1 MVAATYRLS
10 LLLSFLGVPLACLV
24 RQMVT
29 VQNPKKSYLAKKP
42 ACSVVGKV
50 SLGLRLPH
58 SSPYGSGCLSLVGDG
73 LQPAVSVPSFVLCK
87 VLAVSY
93 VRAFRVVAIPQSG
106 LLAQVSLLWLH

>member
-42 ACSVVGKV
+42 ACSLVDNV
-50 SLGLRLPH
+50 SLGLQLPP
-58 SSPYGSGCLSLVGDG
+58 SGSGCLSPDGDG
-73 LQPAVSVPSFVLCK
+73 LQPTNYVQSSFLWVVLVVS
-87 VLAVSY
+87 
-93 VRAFRVVAIPQSG
+93 
-106 LLAQVSLLWLH
+106 